1 MSLDKAGSLPFTLYA
16 ASSKAIG
23 LDMTAYAG
31 KQVGLLKV
39 RLKDRSQGGGGGA
52 SKPTSLSTMTRSSAH
67 T

>member
-39 RLKDRSQGGGGGA
+39 RLKDRSQGEEGA